1 MNRLIS
7 RLLALLATTQI
18 GAATGAEASTSAL
31 TLDEEAWQRTLAT
44 NTLEAYAKFSMDF
57 PQSKFVN
64 KAHAKL
70 ATAGNAKS
78 IVQGA
83 VSANEPSNGSSDPE
97 FLPNSLMVV

>member
-44 NTLEAYAKFSMDF
+44 NTLEAYAKFSLEF
-57 PQSKFVN
+57 PESQHV
-64 KAHAKL
+64 L
-70 ATAGNAKS
+70 
-78 IVQGA
+78 GA
-83 VSANEPSNGSSDPE
+83 RSR
-97 FLPNSLMVV
+97 LMVPSIASVEPEIYLINPQGDGPDFIPSSIMIAYA